1 LNNKLIP
8 LVSIIIPTY
17 NQAKYI
23 SKALQSIIDQTFKN
37 WEAIIIDNHSTDDTQ
52 KILNQFVDPRIKCLK
67 INNNGIIAK
76 SRNLGIK
83 FARGEWVAFLD
94 SDDWWTKDKLEIC
107 INNIGDSVDF
117 IYHEL
122 EIIGIKSK
130 FKFKKKKYKGR
141 QLNKPILKNLLFS
154 LIKKGNAIG
163 NSSVLVRKKL
173 LTKIGGI
180 SENKKL
186 VASEDFNTWLKI
198 AKITDQFKF
207 LKKKLGFYL
216 VHDGSAQKK
225 DLSTSH
231 REAVIDFI
239 NLFNDNQK
247 LNFEVKLKYMSA
259 NYNLYAND
267 LSKAKKDYM
276 FVIKNG
282 SLDLKLKSLIK
293 IIIAMFK

>member
-1 LNNKLIP
+1 M
-8 LVSIIIPTY
+8 
-17 NQAKYI
+17 
-23 SKALQSIIDQTFKN
+23 
-37 WEAIIIDNHSTDDTQ
+37 
-52 KILNQFVDPRIKCLK
+52 
-67 INNNGIIAK
+67 
-76 SRNLGIK
+76 
-83 FARGEWVAFLD
+83 
-94 SDDWWTKDKLEIC
+94 
-107 INNIGDSVDF
+107 
-117 IYHEL
+117 
-122 EIIGIKSK
+122 
-130 FKFKKKKYKGR
+130 
-141 QLNKPILKNLLFS
+141 NKPILKNLLFS

-163 NSSVLVRKKL
+163 NSSVFVRKKL
-173 LTKIGGI
+173 LTTIGGI

-216 VHDGSAQKK
+216 VHDGRAQKK

-239 NLFNDNQK
+239 KLFNDNQK

-282 SLDLKLKSLIK
+282 SFDLKIKSLIK